1 MPKVHFSKCLFRV
14 GFKQGGRDKMDTA
27 KLMSLWAAVAI
38 TAGTFAASSP
48 AFGQDS
54 QTTTV
59 TGRHPDVEYVTER
72 VSYSDL
78 NLALPA
84 HEEKLVRRVKYAVN
98 RVCPDYLSQM
108 GFIDRNCRS
117 FAWNG
122 VKPQIDRAV
131 QRAREIAVN
140 GFSSIAPVAI
150 TISLPQ

>member
-1 MPKVHFSKCLFRV
+1 
-14 GFKQGGRDKMDTA
+14 MDTA
-27 KLMSLWAAVAI
+27 KLMSLWTAVAI

-54 QTTTV
+54 QMTTV

-84 HEEKLVRRVKYAVN
+84 HEKKLVRRVKYAVN
-98 RVCPDYLSQM
+98 RVCPDYM
-108 GFIDRNCRS
+108 GIIDRDCRS

-122 VKPQIDRAV
+122 AKPQIDRAV
-131 QRAREIAVN
+131 QRARDIAVN
-140 GFSSIAPVAI
+140 GFSAIAPVTI